1 VLRRQEPALRFLLAW
16 AAATFLLFELVP
28 TKLPHYVLPAYPA
41 LAMMMAAYL
50 VLPKMEETPLWWRRL
65 PIVSTAHFLLGVGL
79 LAIGM
84 IVLPGIYGP
93 GAGMQGMAGA
103 GVCALLGVLAAI
115 FMLRGAKG

>member
-1 VLRRQEPALRFLLAW
+1 VLRRKEPAIRFLLAW

-50 VLPKMEETPLWWRRL
+50 VLPRMEETPLWWRRL
-65 PIVSTAHFLLGVGL
+65 PIASAVHFLLGTAA
-79 LAIGM
+79 LATGM

-93 GAGMQGMAGA
+93 GPGPIG
-103 GVCALLGVLAAI
+103 
-115 FMLRGAKG
+115 